1 MNGYRA
7 PLADVRFLLGDVLD
21 YAGRVTALPGQEE
34 STLEMLM
41 DVLGEAGT
49 FCANEL
55 APLNRPGDEQGAT
68 WTEEG
73 VRTPAGFAAAWK
85 ALVAGGWPGLT
96 CDVEYGGSGLPHTTQ
111 IVLEELLCATN
122 LSFATYLGLRHGAYQ
137 ALMLHGSD
145 EQRERLLPGL
155 ATGEV
160 AGTMCLTEAHA
171 GTDLGLI
178 RTLAVPD
185 PDGGYRVSGTKV
197 FITAGDHDMTDNIV
211 HLVLARLPDAP
222 AGTKGIS
229 LLIVPK
235 VLPDGS
241 RNAVTCTSIEHKM
254 GIRASATCVMAFE
267 GAWGELVGA
276 PHSGMR
282 SMFTMMNAARLSVGI
297 HGLGLA
303 EGAYQQAVR
312 YARGR
317 LQGRSLAGAARPDLE
332 ADPIIVH
339 PDVRRALL
347 RIRSQVEAGRAL
359 ALWTAIELDV
369 AHRHPDPATRAA
381 ADDLV
386 ALMTP
391 ILKAG
396 LTDLG
401 WEATSTAL
409 GVFGGA
415 GYIRE
420 TGIEQYVRDARI
432 APIYEGTNGIQALD
446 LVGRK
451 LPDGAGRLLR
461 RFFHPADAWLAEHR
475 DDEAIGDFVDAA
487 TRTVDALRRTT
498 LWLGE
503 RSVAD
508 REEAGAAATDYL
520 RLFGFAASAYL
531 WARMAAA
538 AVDPAAACSPA
549 FREAKL
555 AAGRFW
561 ITRVLPEA
569 GALAREITAGKAT
582 TMAFPEEAF

>member
-1 MNGYRA
+1 MSYRP
-7 PLADVRFLLGDVLD
+7 PLEDVRFLLGDVLD
-21 YAGRVTALPGQEE
+21 FDGRVTGLPGQAE
-34 STLEMLM
+34 STLDAVL
-41 DVLGEAGT
+41 DVLAEAGT

-55 APLNRPGDEQGAT
+55 APLNLPGDGAGAT
-68 WTEEG
+68 LGPDG
-73 VRTPAGFAAAWK
+73 VSTPAGFREAWRT
-85 ALVAGGWPGLT
+85 LVAGGWPGLT
-96 CDVEYGGSGLPHTTQ
+96 CDPEYGGSGLPHTTQ
-111 IVLEELLCATN
+111 VVFEEFLCATN
-122 LSFATYLGLRHGAYQ
+122 LSFATYLTLRHGAYH
-137 ALMLHGSD
+137 ALRLHGSA
-145 EQRERLLPGL
+145 EQRDRLLPLL
-155 ATGEV
+155 ASGRV

-178 RTLAVPD
+178 RTRAD
-185 PDGGYRVSGTKV
+185 PDEAGGYRVSGTKV
-197 FITAGDHDMTDNIV
+197 FITAGDHDLTENIV
-211 HLVLARLPDAP
+211 HLVLARLPGAP
-222 AGTKGIS
+222 SGTKGIS

-235 VLPDGS
+235 IAADGK
-241 RNAVTCTSIEHKM
+241 RNGVTCTSLEHKM
-254 GIRASATCVMAFE
+254 GIRASATCVLTFE
-267 GAWGELVGA
+267 DAWGELVGE
-276 PHSGMR
+276 PHGGMR
-282 SMFTMMNAARLSVGI
+282 AMFTMMNAARLSVGI

-303 EGAYQQAVR
+303 DGAYQRAVR
-312 YARGR
+312 YARVR
-317 LQGRSLAGAARPDLE
+317 LQGRALGGAARPDLE

-347 RIRSQVEAGRAL
+347 RVRSQVEAGRAL

-369 AHRHPDPATRAA
+369 AHRHDDPVVRAA

-396 LTDLG
+396 LTELG

-451 LPDGAGRLLR
+451 LPEGAGRLLR
-461 RFFHPADAWLAEHR
+461 RFFHPADAWLERQRGNPTLAE
-475 DDEAIGDFVDAA
+475 FVDPT
-487 TRTVDALRRTT
+487 TRAIDTLRATT

-503 RSVAD
+503 RGASD

-520 RLFGFAASAYL
+520 RLFFLTASCYM

-538 AVDPAAACSPA
+538 ALDPQATCTPA

-555 AAGRFW
+555 ASGRFY
-561 ITRVLPEA
+561 IARVLPEA
-569 GALAREITAGKAT
+569 GALAREITAGKASV
-582 TMAFPEEAF
+582 MGFPEAAF